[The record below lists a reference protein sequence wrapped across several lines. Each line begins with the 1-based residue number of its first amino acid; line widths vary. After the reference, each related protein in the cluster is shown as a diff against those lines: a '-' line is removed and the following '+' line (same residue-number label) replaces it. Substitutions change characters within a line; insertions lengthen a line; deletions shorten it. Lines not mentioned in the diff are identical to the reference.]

1 MREEDNLSKRL
12 PSLGYTKAI
21 PIGCVAHSRDV
32 SGYDKAIFCSIVALG
47 LRSRSRGSFTII
59 GLKGVGSSHAVP
71 TLIKYLNK

>member
-32 SGYDKAIFCSIVALG
+32 SGYDKAIFCFIVALG
-47 LRSRSRGSFTII
+47 LLLVLVVASQS
-59 GLKGVGSSHAVP
+59 LD
-71 TLIKYLNK
+71 